1 MLMAEA
7 LAFWLVRWLQVA
19 LLNATVGDQYGE
31 PLQGYSQGES
41 DVVMHRNAANIEIT
55 WRGGKSRLPQGVP
68 FRVMVAWRD
77 GTVYAAYVGT
87 RVAPRW

>member
-41 DVVMHRNAANIEIT
+41 DVVMQRNAANIEIT